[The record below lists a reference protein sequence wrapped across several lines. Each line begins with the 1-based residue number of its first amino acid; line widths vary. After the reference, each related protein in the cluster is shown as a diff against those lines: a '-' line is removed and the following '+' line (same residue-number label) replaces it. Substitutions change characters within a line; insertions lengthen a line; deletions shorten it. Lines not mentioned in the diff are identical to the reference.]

1 MDPISSQIQIHSQT
15 TEGNTPSGK
24 KVSETIHDG
33 DVKMIRELQLREASK
48 NLEASFLTQLVQA
61 MEKTV
66 PKNSLAGS
74 DNTLST
80 MLFGSTMGEALAEA
94 SPTGLSEMFYQA
106 LAEKDGSLPVDM
118 KFDNLD
124 IQGIHSLK
132 MDILKETF

>member
-15 TEGNTPSGK
+15 TGGETRAVN
-24 KVSETIHDG
+24 VSDSIHDG
-33 DVKMIRELQLREASK
+33 DVKMIRELKLREASQ

-80 MLFGSTMGEALAEA
+80 MMFGSTMGEALAKA

-106 LAEKDGSLPVDM
+106 LAEKDGALPVDM